1 VVVVLRGF
9 EFEPKAHLARRVAR
23 WEIATAELASYRKKE
38 KKKGQ
43 VRKGKGTDKA

>member
-23 WEIATAELASYRKKE
+23 WEIATADLASYRKK
-38 KKKGQ
+38 KKRQ
-43 VRKGKGTDKA
+43 VRNGKGTDKA